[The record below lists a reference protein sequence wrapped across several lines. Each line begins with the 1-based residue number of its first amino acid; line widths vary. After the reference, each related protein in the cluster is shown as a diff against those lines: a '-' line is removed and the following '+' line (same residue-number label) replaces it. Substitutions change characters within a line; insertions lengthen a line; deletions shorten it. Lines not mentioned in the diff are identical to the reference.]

1 MNPSAFLRFHSQQL
15 FIPLANNFALSLSL
29 VSIFYRLNWSE
40 VYSLINLNK
49 IRRLYDAELP
59 LSVEFAGMNLF
70 NSIY

>member
-29 VSIFYRLNWSE
+29 VSIFYRLNWPE

-59 LSVEFAGMNLF
+59 LSVEFAGINLF
-70 NSIY
+70 SIY

>member
-29 VSIFYRLNWSE
+29 VSIFYRLNWPE

-49 IRRLYDAELP
+49 IRRLYDAGLP

-70 NSIY
+70 SIY

>member
-70 NSIY
+70 SIY